1 MKTYLKHIKSSWQN
15 WVVGKLAKR
24 FANYIKPQWLQGLI
38 GSWQV
43 GNCQL
48 TLPTYQLGLSPCIYW
63 VLSLLV
69 VGNTTPLYKYK
80 DKTYAYPYLFM
91 GFGAFDDP
99 IRASHFNYHSSSK
112 RRSS

>member
-1 MKTYLKHIKSSWQN
+1 MKAYSKYPKSSWQN

-24 FANYIKPQWLQGLI
+24 FANYIKPQWTQGLI

-48 TLPTYQLGLSPCIYW
+48 TLPTYQLGLIPCIYW

-69 VGNTTPLYKYK
+69 VGNTTPLYNIII
-80 DKTYAYPYLFM
+80 TLTLIIIFI
-91 GFGAFDDP
+91 GVCV
-99 IRASHFNYHSSSK
+99 REVSV
-112 RRSS
+112 